1 MLRTERSRREGFVL
15 RRGFVA
21 KRAGKETRDGIENE
35 HRGQFAAAENIVADG
50 DFVRGQMRGYTFV
63 HAFVAAADKQNA
75 LELGKAA
82 GGFLIEKLAR
92 GGKQNDACL
101 RIGRNRP
108 SGIANGMTEQ

>member
-35 HRGQFAAAENIVADG
+35 HRGQFAAAENVVADG

-63 HAFVAAADKQNA
+63 HAFVAAADEQEAIK
-75 LELGKAA
+75 LGETAS
-82 GGFLIEKLAR
+82 GFLIEKSSR
-92 GGKQNDACL
+92 SRKQND
-101 RIGRNRP
+101 G
-108 SGIANGMTEQ
+108 